1 MIHKNTVLKTILFV
15 MIVIIKLPAYS
26 QVVLSEW
33 AIHTGNSGWDIV
45 NATICDPAGNLYL
58 TGSLSDT
65 ASKTASDNAALNFKK
80 YLFLSKY
87 DTTGKLTWTKSIAG
101 INPEYGSLLTINSKD
116 NLIVA
121 GGSSKVKKGR
131 KADPKKYTFYISS
144 LDTNG
149 ISLWTTQF
157 TGTNIDYLTSIAISK
172 KNNDIL
178 LGGYFYDTL
187 TVQSKQLVSKGK
199 ADAFLL
205 CFHSDGKLSYS
216 LSFGGKGDD
225 RINTLLARNDGSLM
239 LAGNY
244 QRKVTLPD
252 NFVFEN
258 TNLQYKGVFLATL
271 DETGKMIKAKSFCAG
286 KNVQAVALAGYDD
299 NVYLACN
306 FSDYLAFDGQ
316 TIASAGNDDICI
328 FSLGTDFSLKWNKQ
342 IGNPRNDR
350 VSSMVA
356 NENELIFS
364 GSFSDTLYIDN
375 LLLHSAGTGNDIFV
389 ASLNKTGNALWT
401 KQMGGNAD
409 DYPKTLILSPQ
420 KYIYLSGSFRKQ
432 MDISGRTITSNGEED
447 IFTGRIEPC
456 NAKKPYFRNPE
467 VLCSGSSLT
476 LDAGTGFTSYN
487 WNNGESREQ
496 IFMIRKGG
504 NYPLEL
510 QSKNGCQIND
520 TIKVLEIDSPEISL
534 GKDTTI
540 SGEQWLYLHPEG
552 EYTTWEWSNGSK
564 DSAII
569 LKANECFEGPNY
581 IWVNVTNAGG
591 CTGYAGIT
599 VNVVKNTSATNLNM
613 IYNTCYIYPNPTNN
627 IINVYFSNDYH
638 NLTLA
643 LQDPLGKTILHQ
655 SITSYHKNTSVTFD
669 LHNYSPGI
677 YTLTIQTN
685 SGSANKIIVLQ
696 NN

>member
-1 MIHKNTVLKTILFV
+1 
-15 MIVIIKLPAYS
+15 MIVIIKLPVYS
-26 QVVLSEW
+26 QVALSEW

-45 NATICDPAGNLYL
+45 NAITCDPTGNLYL

-65 ASKTASDNAALNFKK
+65 TSKTASDNAALNFKK

-87 DTTGKLTWTKSIAG
+87 DTTGKLTWVKSIAG

-121 GGSSKVKKGR
+121 GGSSKVKKGK
-131 KADPKKYTFYISS
+131 KADPKKYTFYISC

-149 ISLWTTQF
+149 IGLWTTQF

-187 TVQSKQLVSKGK
+187 TVQGKQLVSKGK
-199 ADAFLL
+199 TDAFLL

-244 QRKVTLPD
+244 QRKVILPN
-252 NFVFEN
+252 NFVLESS
-258 TNLQYKGVFLATL
+258 NLQYKGVFLATL
-271 DETGKMIKAKSFCAG
+271 DETGKMIKAKGFCTG
-286 KNVQAVALAGYDD
+286 KNVQAIALAGYDN

-328 FSLGTDFSLKWNKQ
+328 FSLSTDFSLQWNKQ
-342 IGNPRNDR
+342 IGNLRNDR

-401 KQMGGNAD
+401 KQMGGSAD
-409 DYPKTLILSPQ
+409 DYPQTLILSPQ

-432 MDISGRTITSNGEED
+432 MDISGITITSNGEED

-467 VLCSGSSLT
+467 VLCSGSFLI

-496 IFMIRKGG
+496 TFTVRKGG

-510 QSKNGCQIND
+510 QSKNGCLIND
-520 TIKVLEIDSPEISL
+520 TVKVLEVAPPEISL

-552 EYTTWEWSNGSK
+552 EYATWEWSNGSK

-569 LKANECFEGPNY
+569 LKANECFEGPNH
-581 IWVNVTNAGG
+581 IWVNVANAGG

-599 VNVVKNTSATNLNM
+599 VNVIKNVTNTKSEELAEASSLF
-613 IYNTCYIYPNPTNN
+613 PNPNNGQFILYLTKDYDMVDIIIRDPMKKNIYRQVITNHHKDEN
-627 IINVYFSNDYH
+627 IPF
-638 NLTLA
+638 A
-643 LQDPLGKTILHQ
+643 LHGLEPGAYALILKTKEAVAVKKL
-655 SITSYHKNTSVTFD
+655 V
-669 LHNYSPGI
+669 
-677 YTLTIQTN
+677 IQ
-685 SGSANKIIVLQ
+685 
-696 NN
+696 